1 MTRSATPY
9 PFKSIRSLFLAAII
23 LLIATVSLPLL
34 VSGVKIINSITYQF
48 GLENLHDK
56 MQSCLEPINLHYQ
69 TLTRVGLEDSR
80 SHRQEIKDEAYA
92 FLRSY
97 QYKETG
103 SVFVV
108 SREGDLIISTDF
120 SDTTSADYR
129 RFIDKLQPDTD
140 TIEYQV
146 GGRQRIGV
154 VRYYRPWQSYIGL
167 AMDRRELFAPRDLF
181 VKINVIVLAVVLA
194 IAALFTLAIHLLLIR
209 PIIRLSHFADQ
220 LSKGDLQARVRG
232 RFILELATMKADIIR
247 MVATLISREEKYR
260 AVFNAPG
267 DAIFIHDAGSG
278 KILEANNTVAEM
290 YGYDPMEILQ
300 VTVGDISAGYHPYT
314 MEEAAKRVARV
325 ESRRPQ
331 RFEWHARRRSGE
343 LFWVDVSLRG
353 FDFGGRHCVLA
364 VVRDIEAQKEAAREL
379 AAEKEQLAITLRS
392 IGEGVITTDAK
403 GDVILV
409 NRVAEHLTGWN
420 QAEAA
425 GRPLV
430 DIFKTIHT
438 ESGRLNP
445 DPSREVLRKGIQAEL
460 LLESMLV
467 ARDGTRRYIAD
478 SAAPIRNL
486 SSEVVGVVLVFR
498 DISEKLRMEQEI
510 LKIKKLESVG
520 VLAGGIAHDFNN
532 LLAAILGNINLAR
545 RQCSDHAHG
554 DQLLSEAEKACL
566 RARNLTQQLL
576 TFSKGGEPV
585 RQTSDLA
592 EIIRDNAG
600 FVLRGTPVALSFNPP
615 PDLRQVEIDPG
626 QIGQVIQ
633 NIVLNARQAMQTQ
646 GDLVEIEADN
656 CRNCREPEFSSDCV
670 RITIRDNGPGMEQPL
685 LDKIFDPYFTT
696 KEKGSGLGLAI
707 CHSIIKKHGGIIQVN
722 SEPGQ
727 GTVFTLKLPASKQ
740 ESHRPPAPVDQPAG
754 PNRLKILIMD
764 DEQMIR
770 SLAMEIFTA
779 LGHEPHTTPDGASAL
794 AAYAEAM
801 NLGTPFD
808 LVIMDL
814 TIPGGMGGK
823 EAVGKILAMNAAARV
838 VVASGYSNDP
848 VMAHYH
854 DHGFVGMLVKP
865 FRIVDLEK
873 VIAEIFAASP

>member
-1 MTRSATPY
+1 MSRLTAPY

-56 MQSCLEPINLHYQ
+56 MQSCLEPINQRYQ
-69 TLTRVGLEDSR
+69 TLARVGLEDSR
-80 SHRQEIKDEAYA
+80 SHRQEIKDEAYT
-92 FLRSY
+92 FLQNY
-97 QYKETG
+97 QYKKTG
-103 SVFVV
+103 SIFVV
-108 SREGDLIISTDF
+108 SREGDLIIPADLPDS
-120 SDTTSADYR
+120 TSADYR
-129 RFIDKLQPDTD
+129 LFMDKLEPDID
-140 TIEYQV
+140 TIEYKV
-146 GGRQRIGV
+146 EKRKRIGV
-154 VRYYRPWQSYIGL
+154 VHYYQPWQSYIGL

-220 LSKGDLQARVRG
+220 LSNGDLQARVRG
-232 RFILELATMKADIIR
+232 RFILELATMKEDIIR

-267 DAIFIHDAGSG
+267 DAIFIQDAGTG

-290 YGYDPMEILQ
+290 YGYDPRGILQ
-300 VTVGDISAGYHPYT
+300 LTVGDISAGYHPYT

-331 RFEWHARRRSGE
+331 RFEWHARRRNGE

-364 VVRDIEAQKEAAREL
+364 VVRDIETQKEAAREL

-392 IGEGVITTDAK
+392 IGEGVITTDDR
-403 GDVILV
+403 GSVILV
-409 NRVAEHLTGWN
+409 NRVAEDLTGWS
-420 QAEAA
+420 QTEAA

-430 DIFKTIHT
+430 DIFKTINT
-438 ESGRLNP
+438 ETGKLSP
-445 DPSREVLRKGIQAEL
+445 DPSTAVLRKGIQIEL
-460 LLESMLV
+460 PHDTMLV
-467 ARDGTRRYIAD
+467 ARDGTRRHI
-478 SAAPIRNL
+478 SASTAPIRNL
-486 SSEVVGVVLVFR
+486 TSEVVGVVLVFR

-545 RQCSDHAHG
+545 LQRNDHAHV
-554 DQLLSEAEKACL
+554 DQLLTEAEKACI
-566 RARNLTQQLL
+566 RSRNLTQQLL

-585 RQTSDLA
+585 CQPSDLV

-600 FVLRGTPVALSFNPP
+600 FVLRGTPIALSFNPP
-615 PDLRQVEIDPG
+615 PDLWPVEIDPG

-633 NIVLNARQAMQTQ
+633 NIVLNARQAMQKQ
-646 GDLVEIEADN
+646 GDLIEIEADN
-656 CRNCREPEFSSDCV
+656 CREPDFSSDCV

-707 CHSIIKKHGGIIQVN
+707 CHSIIKKHGGIIQVS
-722 SEPGQ
+722 SEAGQ
-727 GTVFTLKLPASKQ
+727 GTVFTLKLPAG
-740 ESHRPPAPVDQPAG
+740 RPEHCRPTTPMERPAG
-754 PNRLKILIMD
+754 PSRLKVLIMD
-764 DEQMIR
+764 DEEMIR

-779 LGHEPHTTPDGASAL
+779 LGHDPHTTSDGAAAL

-801 NLGTPFD
+801 TRGTPFD

-814 TIPGGMGGK
+814 TIPGGMGGR
-823 EAVGKILAMNAAARV
+823 EAVDKILAIDPTARV

-848 VMAHYH
+848 VMAHYR
-854 DHGFVGMLVKP
+854 DHGFVAMLVKP

-873 VIAEIFAASP
+873 IIAEIFVVSP